1 MLFRSPTPI
10 LSAVD
15 QFAKGAMAIM
25 HENALLRAEVK
36 TLREANSS
44 LAKRRRAKKTRLR
57 QGGTLKIGEAQGLL
71 DQKDVDT
78 QLGEETRIR
87 SGRATRSEPRGR
99 RCGICGTA
107 GHNAR
112 TCEIDV
118 ETSGESDSD

>member
-1 MLFRSPTPI
+1 
-10 LSAVD
+10 
-15 QFAKGAMAIM
+15 MAIM

-57 QGGTLKIGEAQGLL
+57 HGGTLEVGEGLDLL
-71 DQKDVDT
+71 DQKDVDA
-78 QLGEETRIR
+78 QLRE
-87 SGRATRSEPRGR
+87 ATRASSSRARRAQPREQ
-99 RCGICGTA
+99 RCGICGNT

-118 ETSGESDSD
+118 ETC

>member
-1 MLFRSPTPI
+1 M
-10 LSAVD
+10 
-15 QFAKGAMAIM
+15 M

-36 TLREANSS
+36 MLREANSS
-44 LAKRRRAKKTRLR
+44 LAKRRRAKKARLR
-57 QGGTLKIGEAQGLL
+57 QGGTLEIGEAQDLL

-78 QLGEETRIR
+78 QLGEEMRTR
-87 SGRATRSEPRGR
+87 SGRARRTEPRVR

-112 TCEIDV
+112 TCKMEV